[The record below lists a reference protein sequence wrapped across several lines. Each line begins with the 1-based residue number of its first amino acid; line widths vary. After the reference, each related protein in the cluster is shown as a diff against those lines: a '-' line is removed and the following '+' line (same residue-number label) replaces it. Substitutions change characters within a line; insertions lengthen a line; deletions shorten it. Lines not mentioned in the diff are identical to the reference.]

1 MRIPR
6 ALALALTVALAAI
19 AAACGDSSTVTA
31 PPTTAA
37 TTPTSTGSTAPATDT
52 PIDGGT
58 LKAGIQDN
66 PDHLDAGLSYT
77 NQGWEILLVTNNGLL
92 TVKKEA
98 GAAGL
103 ELVPDLATAMPTVS
117 ADNLTYTFTMR
128 SGVMFSAPVSREVLP
143 SDLKFSIERLFR
155 IDSPGVGF
163 YTMIKGADAYS
174 KTKKVG
180 ISGIVA
186 DDTARTITFT
196 LDHPDGTFL
205 YYLSLAFAFAYPVGT
220 PDADVSTIDAARV
233 ATGPYM
239 ISKYVPKSQIVIVRN
254 PAFKQWT
261 PDSPNGHLDEI
272 DVQIGVDPE
281 RAADMTA
288 AGQLDFSFEPVAPD
302 RYTQLKATSPTLV
315 HDFVRNNTTF
325 WSMNERKP
333 PFDKLAVRQAVNYAI
348 DRHALVKIFG
358 GQGTVTENILP
369 PGFGDA
375 YKQHDLYPYDLAKAK
390 ALVAS
395 SGTAGMKVTVWSHGT
410 DPAPKA
416 AQYLASVLT
425 DLGYKAGVKILDES
439 VYWDTISAEK
449 TDPQIMF
456 NDFNQ
461 DYAEGQDFI
470 DVELNGEGIVDVGN
484 NDTSNSNVPAL
495 NKLIDQAKAMPI
507 GPERAALWAT
517 LDQRFMAEDVGWAP
531 FMNRLFVKYNSARL
545 RGVVFNTSYYELFTS
560 MWLAPS

>member
-31 PPTTAA
+31 PTT
-37 TTPTSTGSTAPATDT
+37 TGPTSTGSSAPAPST
-52 PIDGGT
+52 PVEGGT
-58 LKAGIQDN
+58 LKAAIQEN

-77 NQGWEILLVTNNGLL
+77 NQGWEILLATNNGLL

-98 GAAGL
+98 GAAGG

-117 ADNLTYTFTMR
+117 ADGLTYTFTLR
-128 SGVMFSAPVSREVLP
+128 AGVMFSAPVSREVRP

-163 YTMIKGADAYS
+163 YSEIKGADAYASS
-174 KTKKVG
+174 KKNG
-180 ISGIVA
+180 ISGILA

-196 LDHPDGTFL
+196 LAHPDGTFL

-220 PDADVSTIDAARV
+220 PDRDVSTIDAARV

-239 ISKYVPKSQIVIVRN
+239 ISRYVPKQQIVIVRN
-254 PAFKQWT
+254 PAFKAWT
-261 PDSPNGHLDEI
+261 PDTPNGHLNEI

-281 RAADMTA
+281 RAADLTA

-302 RYTQLKATSPTLV
+302 RFTQLKGSFPDQV
-315 HDFVRNNTTF
+315 HEFARNNTTF
-325 WSMNERKP
+325 WAMNERKA
-333 PFDKLAVRQAVNYAI
+333 PFNRLAVRQAVNYAI

-358 GQGTVTENILP
+358 GQGTVTENVLP
-369 PGFGDA
+369 PGFGEA
-375 YKQHDLYPYDLAKAK
+375 FKLHALYPYDVAKAK
-390 ALVAS
+390 ALVRS
-395 SGTAGMKVTVWSHGT
+395 SGTVGMKVTVWSHT
-410 DPAPKA
+410 TEPAPKA
-416 AQYLASVLT
+416 AQYLASVLA
-425 DLGYKAGVKILDES
+425 DLGYRTSVKVLDES
-439 VYWDTISAEK
+439 VYWDTISSQK

-461 DYAEGQDFI
+461 DFADGQDFI

-484 NDTSNSNVPAL
+484 NNTSNSNVPAL
-495 NKLIDQAKAMPI
+495 NRLIDAAKALPV
-507 GPERAALWAT
+507 GPERSAAWAA
-517 LDQRFMAEDVGWAP
+517 LDQRFMTDDVGWAP